1 MVNAD
6 LYGWRAAVQKRGGT
20 PCSRPR
26 RMLAF
31 AEPARHHRGS
41 NATEG
46 SCAAHK
52 LVGAHCVRPRS
63 WKSNFAFKTLPSA
76 RRLATSLD
84 RGRQGLCRCPQR
96 RAGACSRRLV
106 GKVTSP
112 MERHKYF
119 FVDPCA
125 LKRLV
130 LSFLLCCTPKT
141 SSRWRSLRMTS
152 LNDICGSAI
161 ISSGRRGRRPLH
173 K

>member
-106 GKVTSP
+106 GKVTLP
-112 MERHKYF
+112 MESHKDS
-119 FVDPCA
+119 FVDPCT
-125 LKRLV
+125 LCRFCIGSLRLIV
-130 LSFLLCCTPKT
+130 MMRSKVQGSLSKT
-141 SSRWRSLRMTS
+141 SLRS
-152 LNDICGSAI
+152 G
-161 ISSGRRGRRPLH
+161 
-173 K
+173 